1 LLTWTNMA
9 TFKFGGVGGR
19 EITHVKKYNMKVFV
33 SSGLSGTA
41 KLLSLWVD
49 FVVLLK
55 MGKACELNAST

>member
-1 LLTWTNMA
+1 MSTL
-9 TFKFGGVGGR
+9 KFGGVGGR

-33 SSGLSGTA
+33 LSGLSGSA
-41 KLLSLWVD
+41 KLLSLKVD